1 MSRMA
6 PTTARSRGYFG
17 LRPLL
22 APIQLVNCNQSL
34 ELYFARLPVCS
45 AAIPPVR
52 FSYSTDSRPTLR
64 ISELSSS

>member
-22 APIQLVNCNQSL
+22 AAIQLVSCNQSL
-34 ELYFARLPVCS
+34 ELLFWALASVQRGN
-45 AAIPPVR
+45 
-52 FSYSTDSRPTLR
+52 
-64 ISELSSS
+64 SSS